1 METYVAVL
9 DGWVSSPLTHEC
21 SSLGPTHAGTRPP
34 PITCV
39 DTSSPQWPLCLSF
52 TCVLIDLLLLARA
65 PPFPKLVPAFY
76 RVDAVA
82 SGLTMQSLG
91 TWVQIKSLPLLQ
103 SQYPSHVKM
112 PLPASTLCD
121 TRENLG
127 LDLSKKWRW
136 ILLEALSILRHTIT
150 TSIGGD
156 KVKKGT
162 EENDWHFWFSALTS
176 PSE

>member
-1 METYVAVL
+1 METYVDVQ

-21 SSLGPTHAGTRPP
+21 SSLGPTHAGTAPP

-82 SGLTMQSLG
+82 TGLTMQSLG
-91 TWVQIKSLPLLQ
+91 T
-103 SQYPSHVKM
+103 
-112 PLPASTLCD
+112 
-121 TRENLG
+121 
-127 LDLSKKWRW
+127 
-136 ILLEALSILRHTIT
+136 
-150 TSIGGD
+150 
-156 KVKKGT
+156 
-162 EENDWHFWFSALTS
+162 
-176 PSE
+176 